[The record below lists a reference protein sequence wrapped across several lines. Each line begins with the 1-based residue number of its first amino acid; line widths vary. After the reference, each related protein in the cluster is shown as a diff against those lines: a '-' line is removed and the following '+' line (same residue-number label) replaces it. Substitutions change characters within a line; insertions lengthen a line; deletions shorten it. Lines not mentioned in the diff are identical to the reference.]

1 MQKTSGRLIDRTQ
14 SLDSDRLKIV
24 VSPQS
29 CILLII
35 IIIIIIIIVVVVV
48 AAAAVV
54 LNDDDTQEVY
64 RGVDGACSVEGLHFD
79 AEYRA
84 RVNALNR
91 VGCSAYSGLVR
102 IHTAPGIAF
111 NTVIFLASSITIQF

>member
-35 IIIIIIIIVVVVV
+35 IIIIVVVVV
-48 AAAAVV
+48 VVVVAAAAAAVV

-111 NTVIFLASSITIQF
+111 NTVIF